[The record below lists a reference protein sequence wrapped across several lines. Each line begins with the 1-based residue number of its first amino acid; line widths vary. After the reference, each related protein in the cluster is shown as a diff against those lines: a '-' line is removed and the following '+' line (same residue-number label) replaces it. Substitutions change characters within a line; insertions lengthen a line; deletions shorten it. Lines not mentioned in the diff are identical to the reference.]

1 MLEYFKERKDVFHD
15 NDEIID
21 MLVWCKNEKC
31 VDEYVLNEAMENLQG
46 LYKLVGEMIK
56 HLEEAA

>member
-1 MLEYFKERKDVFHD
+1 MLKYFKERKDVFHD

-21 MLVWCKNEKC
+21 MLVWCKKEQC

-56 HLEEAA
+56 YMEAS

>member
-31 VDEYVLNEAMENLQG
+31 VDGICFKRSNAKSSGFVQTCRRDA
-46 LYKLVGEMIK
+46 
-56 HLEEAA
+56 

>member
-1 MLEYFKERKDVFHD
+1 MLKYFKERKDVFHD

-21 MLVWCKNEKC
+21 MLIWCKKEQRA
-31 VDEYVLNEAMENLQG
+31 DEYILHEAMENLQG

-56 HLEEAA
+56 HIEEAA